1 MDAAPELML
10 DVQAIEVFYGRVH
23 ALKGVSLHI
32 ERGEI
37 VTLIGANGAGKSTT
51 LSAISGLARPRAGKI
66 IYEGRDLS
74 SVAAYDVVKLGL
86 SQAPEGRK
94 IFPRMSVKENLEMG
108 AFSRAKQDLKA
119 DFDRVYDLFPVLRER
134 KGQPG
139 GTLSGGEQQMLAM
152 GRALMASPKL
162 LMLDE
167 PSMGL
172 APMLV
177 EKIFDI
183 IKEINGQGTTILL
196 VEQNANVA
204 LEVSHRG
211 YVIETGRVVLAD
223 TASELLKNPQVQEAY
238 LGGA

>member
-1 MDAAPELML
+1 MA
-10 DVQAIEVFYGRVH
+10 H
-23 ALKGVSLHI
+23 
-32 ERGEI
+32 
-37 VTLIGANGAGKSTT
+37 
-51 LSAISGLARPRAGKI
+51 PR
-66 IYEGRDLS
+66 
-74 SVAAYDVVKLGL
+74 
-86 SQAPEGRK
+86 
-94 IFPRMSVKENLEMG
+94 
-108 AFSRAKQDLKA
+108 
-119 DFDRVYDLFPVLRER
+119 
-134 KGQPG
+134 
-139 GTLSGGEQQMLAM
+139 
-152 GRALMASPKL
+152 L

-183 IKEINGQGTTILL
+183 IKEINAQGTTILL

-204 LEVSHRG
+204 LEISHRG